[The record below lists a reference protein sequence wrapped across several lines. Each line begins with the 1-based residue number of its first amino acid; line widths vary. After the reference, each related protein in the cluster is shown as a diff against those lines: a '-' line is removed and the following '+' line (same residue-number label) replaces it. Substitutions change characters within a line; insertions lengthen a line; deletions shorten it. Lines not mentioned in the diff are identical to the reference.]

1 MLLARAGLSV
11 RLLERSA
18 RLGDVVSGH
27 LIKPTGVARLR
38 RWNLLDAVLATGCPA
53 LDDRV
58 LWLGGQPHRPPAPA
72 GPRPDRTAPPPSW
85 IFRFHGG
92 AGRTRPLEQQ
102 ALSGHPARTEPT
114 PSRPAGQRRWRQL
127 QVHRQGQVTDRYT
140 KAVDQL
146 GQAGLEVKVGGI
158 YALERI
164 ARDSLAD
171 RLTIVEI
178 LTTFIRLHS
187 PLSPGTDQRQRP
199 PSTEAKLSAARTKSL
214 AGNS

>member
-1 MLLARAGLSV
+1 M
-11 RLLERSA
+11 
-18 RLGDVVSGH
+18 
-27 LIKPTGVARLR
+27 
-38 RWNLLDAVLATGCPA
+38 
-53 LDDRV
+53 
-58 LWLGGQPHRPPAPA
+58 
-72 GPRPDRTAPPPSW
+72 
-85 IFRFHGG
+85 
-92 AGRTRPLEQQ
+92 
-102 ALSGHPARTEPT
+102 
-114 PSRPAGQRRWRQL
+114 
-127 QVHRQGQVTDRYT
+127 
-140 KAVDQL
+140 
-146 GQAGLEVKVGGI
+146 GGI